1 MASKR
6 VEKFAI
12 RKRADAVIRDRRRIE
27 RFDDRLRGHHPS
39 AENEAEFRRVRS
51 STRTDDTAE
60 PWPWSPTWEQ
70 LRITDGCP

>member
-27 RFDDRLRGHHPS
+27 RLDDRLRGHYPS
-39 AENEAEFRRVRS
+39 SAKDEAEFRQVRS
-51 STRTDDTAE
+51 STRTGDTGE
-60 PWPWSPTWEQ
+60 PWPWSPT
-70 LRITDGCP
+70 

>member
-27 RFDDRLRGHHPS
+27 RLDDRFGASSRRANDG
-39 AENEAEFRRVRS
+39 AEFASPLVDE
-51 STRTDDTAE
+51 TDTAG
-60 PWPWSPTWEQ
+60 PWQ
-70 LRITDGCP
+70 R